1 MGWLSDKLFGKKKTL
16 DVNKIKEYLKPTQN
30 FINQQSG
37 FIGEGMGQAH
47 EMFGVGRNMLG
58 MGQEF
63 MDPNSQRNVGMR
75 GLLQQIAQR
84 QASDHGAQ
92 IGSQMMRMGAMSG
105 VSPGQA
111 MMQSRMAQN
120 QAMGGVGQGLLQ
132 STLAQIQGAT
142 QQGIGL
148 MGQGVGAMGQGAG
161 HLRGMG
167 GLQQGLIGMQQG
179 VDENLANAYIGNINA
194 HNANRAANKSFGT
207 GLLTGGLNSW
217 NFGNNP

>member
-1 MGWLSDKLFGKKKTL
+1 MGWLSDKLFGKRKTI
-16 DVNKIKEYLKPTQN
+16 DINKLKAYQQPTQN

-84 QASDHGAQ
+84 QASDQGAQ

-120 QAMGGVGQGLLQ
+120 QAMGGVNDKWQDMLQ
-132 STLAQIQGAT
+132 KRF
-142 QQGIGL
+142 
-148 MGQGVGAMGQGAG
+148 GQGVGLMNNMIQAQS
-161 HLRGMG
+161 GMASQ
-167 GLQQGLIGMQQG
+167 QQGL
-179 VDENLANAYIGNINA
+179 DENIANAYVQQVNA
-194 HNANRAANKSFGT
+194 HNARRNKNMGMGMSLLGGVVGGFG
-207 GLLTGGLNSW
+207 GAGAGWSGAGFNS
-217 NFGNNP
+217 NMFG

>member
-1 MGWLSDKLFGKKKTL
+1 MGWLSDKLFGKRKTL

-37 FIGEGMGQAH
+37 FIGEGMGQA
-47 EMFGVGRNMLG
+47 RNMFG

-63 MDPNSQRNVGMR
+63 MDPYSQRNVGVR
-75 GLLQQIAQR
+75 GLMQQIARR
-84 QASDHGAQ
+84 QASDQGAQ
-92 IGSQMMRMGAMSG
+92 IGNQMMQMGAQGGMS
-105 VSPGQA
+105 PAQA

-132 STLAQIQGAT
+132 STLAQIQGAN

-148 MGQGVGAMGQGAG
+148 MGQGAG

-167 GLQQGLIGMQQG
+167 GLQQGLIGLQQG

-194 HNANRAANKSFGT
+194 HNANRAANKSFAS
-207 GLLTGGLNSW
+207 GLITKALFPT
-217 NFGNNP
+217 P